1 MKTVL
6 PQEKSSILGTLGA
19 ILKVLEVSIQT
30 LWDANR
36 GRLTPEV
43 VNARARHLG
52 EHVLALARAQVTVEG
67 ADRLDPDQTYL
78 FMSNHES
85 LMDIPLIFAT
95 APRAPRM
102 VAKAELFK
110 VPIWGPA
117 LKVAGFIPVDRKNRT
132 QAFASLK
139 EGGAQMG
146 QGVDVWIAPEGTRS
160 RDGSLLPFKKGGFM
174 LALQTNAK
182 IVPVGIVGARN
193 IIRPKSFKAYL
204 DQQVTIRYGTP
215 IDASEYGPER
225 RDALMADVRQAIE
238 RLRQPEGNPTLN
250 GAPIEGGARP

>member
-1 MKTVL
+1 MQSPL
-6 PQEKSSILGTLGA
+6 LQEKSSFLGAFGA

-30 LWDANR
+30 LWDARR
-36 GRLTPEV
+36 GRLTPAV
-43 VNARARHLG
+43 VDARARHLG
-52 EHVLALARAQVTVEG
+52 EHVLGLARARITVEG
-67 ADRLDPDQTYL
+67 AERLDPEQAYL
-78 FMSNHES
+78 YMSNHES

-95 APRAPRM
+95 APRPPRM

-146 QGVDVWIAPEGTRS
+146 EGTSVWIAPEGTRS

-174 LALQTNAK
+174 LAFQTNAK

-193 IIRPKSFKAYL
+193 IVRPKSFKAYL
-204 DQQVTIRYGTP
+204 DQEVVVRYGEP
-215 IDASEYGPER
+215 IDVASYGVDR
-225 RDALMADVRQAIE
+225 RDELMRDVRQAIE
-238 RLRQPEGNPTLN
+238 ALR
-250 GAPIEGGARP
+250 APMPAKV